1 VASEEDVVAILQ
13 ISTQRATTTTV
24 TSQNFTNFGMSN
36 ENKILCLIVDLIDI
50 RKELKL
56 FVVIKKVFLK

>member
-1 VASEEDVVAILQ
+1 MSRSVGNDCVFAEHVNFF
-13 ISTQRATTTTV
+13 V

-56 FVVIKKVFLK
+56 FVVIKMVFLK

>member
-24 TSQNFTNFGMSN
+24 TSQNFTNFGMS
-36 ENKILCLIVDLIDI
+36 
-50 RKELKL
+50 
-56 FVVIKKVFLK
+56 KKNPMLDGYLD